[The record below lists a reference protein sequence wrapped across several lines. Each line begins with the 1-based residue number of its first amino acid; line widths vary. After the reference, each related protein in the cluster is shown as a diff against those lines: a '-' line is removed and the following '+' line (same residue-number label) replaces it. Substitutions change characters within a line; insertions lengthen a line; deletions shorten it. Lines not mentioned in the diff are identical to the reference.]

1 MRFIELKLHS
11 ILVESSSVEVRF
23 MMRGY
28 LWILL
33 MLQFLCIA
41 SANAEQKINS
51 GLMGPSTSTNPYL
64 VPVDDSISFVSI
76 LSAGDRVGYKKDGS
90 PWKMV
95 GIPDGLGAFDNAG
108 GTMTVLINHEVRE
121 QSPGIMREHG
131 QKGAFIT
138 KLIINKD
145 DLKVIK
151 AEDQIKKVIAYNSE
165 SAKYYTDDRPLYKL
179 CSGDLSQITGFY
191 DPKSG
196 LGYKGRIFLSGE
208 EVDPNGRAFA
218 HFVDG
223 EKNGASY
230 ELAWMGNMA
239 FENLLAHPGTGQKTV
254 VAITEDAHKGGEV
267 YFYVGKKQVSDNPV
281 EQAGLAHG
289 DLYVLKI
296 DGLVA
301 ESTAYDRQVL
311 NSNNSGS
318 FSLVK
323 IGDVSSLTG
332 EELDRVTKKLTATV
346 FLRPEDGAWDTV
358 DSNRFYFNTTADFDL
373 PSRIWALDF
382 SDILEPEKGGIA
394 RIIYQTGKNKQHMLD
409 NMTVAQNGEI
419 IVQEDPGDNEYI
431 AEILKI
437 NPRSKN
443 SRVIKLARHDEGIF
457 NAKGL
462 TTDEE
467 SSGVIDV
474 TSIFGKSNEQL
485 YLLTVQAHSPFSDIS
500 DREEVI
506 EHGQLLLM
514 RNKLK

>member
-1 MRFIELKLHS
+1 MHALLAEP
-11 ILVESSSVEVRF
+11 SSSEVRV
-23 MMRGY
+23 MMRSY
-28 LWILL
+28 LVKLLILQL
-33 MLQFLCIA
+33 ICVA
-41 SANAEQKINS
+41 SANAEQKLNA
-51 GLMGPSTSTNPYL
+51 GLMGPSTSIKPYL
-64 VPVDDSISFVSI
+64 KPVDDSISFVSI

-95 GIPDGLGAFDNAG
+95 GIPDGLGAFDNAN

-121 QSPGIMREHG
+121 QDPGIIREHG
-131 QKGAFIT
+131 QKGAFISR
-138 KLIINKD
+138 LIINKN

-151 AEDQIKKVIAYNSE
+151 AEDQIKKVFAYNSE
-165 SAKYYTDDRPLYKL
+165 SGKYYTDDRPLYKL
-179 CSGDLSQITGFY
+179 CSGDLSKIMGFY

-223 EKNGASY
+223 EKNGVSY
-230 ELAWMGNMA
+230 ELAWLGNMA
-239 FENLLAHPGTGQKTV
+239 FENLLAHPGTGKNTV

-267 YFYVGKKQVSDNPV
+267 YFYVGKKQASENPV

-296 DGLVA
+296 DGLLA
-301 ESTAYDRQVL
+301 ESSAYGRQVL

-323 IGDVSSLTG
+323 IGNVSSLTG
-332 EELDRVTKKLTATV
+332 EELDRVAKKLAATV

-382 SDILEPEKGGIA
+382 YNILQPQQGGTA
-394 RIIYQTGKNKQHMLD
+394 RIIYETKKNEQHMLD

-437 NPRSKN
+437 NPRLKN
-443 SRVIKLARHDEGIF
+443 SKVIKLARHDEGEF
-457 NAKGL
+457 NANRL

-474 TSIFGKSNEQL
+474 TGIFGKSNEQQ
-485 YLLTVQAHSPFSDIS
+485 YLLTVQAHSPFSNIS